1 MYGLEIFSHSFYL
14 AYKRY
19 ILIYIYRLLTD
30 KKKELGDQANKL
42 RNGLSK
48 IDETREKVKNM
59 TIELE
64 DAKVK
69 VVQFQKQ
76 CDDYL
81 VVIVQQKRDA
91 DEQQKVSTIVVIS
104 MQRILGIMHQPLS
117 PLPHHWLMPQE
128 LSLTADKSCL
138 HTLFTNITGR

>member
-1 MYGLEIFSHSFYL
+1 M
-14 AYKRY
+14 
-19 ILIYIYRLLTD
+19 
-30 KKKELGDQANKL
+30 GDQANKL

-76 CDDYL
+76 CDEYL

-91 DEQQKVSTIVVIS
+91 DEQQKVRTIVVIS
-104 MQRILGIMHQPLS
+104 MQSILGIICQPLS
-117 PLPHHWLMPQE
+117 LLPHHWL
-128 LSLTADKSCL
+128 
-138 HTLFTNITGR
+138 I